1 MCVGPNCHEDREDAQ
16 EELKF
21 TTSTQKKM
29 QEVVRL
35 SNDRVLMCG
44 VREVVENRGAAITE
58 RKRTSGIRRIKAV

>member
-21 TTSTQKKM
+21 ITSTQKKM
-29 QEVVRL
+29 QEVGRS

-44 VREVVENRGAAITE
+44 VREVVENRGGAST
-58 RKRTSGIRRIKAV
+58 